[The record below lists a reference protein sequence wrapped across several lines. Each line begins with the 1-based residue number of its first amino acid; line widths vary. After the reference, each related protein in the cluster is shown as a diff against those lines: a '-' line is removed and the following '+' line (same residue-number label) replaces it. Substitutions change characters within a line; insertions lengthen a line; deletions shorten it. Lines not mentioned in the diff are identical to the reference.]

1 VLFAVNAGGLA
12 YAAQDGI
19 MYSYDRYY
27 VGGSEGSATDP
38 IAQTEDDT
46 LYQSERWG
54 TFSYHF
60 PVKAGTYDIDLHM
73 VEAWYGP
80 AQAGSR
86 VFNVE
91 VEGETLVQGFNPLT
105 AGHDVAQVISL
116 TDVEV
121 TDGELT
127 LNFAATMN
135 EANVAAIVVRGLAG
149 NAGEGDPSVTE
160 GTVGDDPVPADCS
173 GAEVMGANDFV
184 LFDGGKFS
192 PGAGEIELHGKWTTF
207 NVWNDAMGLSIVD
220 AGAGSALKFSNA
232 GIYQGFKIA
241 PPKVGGVLKPFK
253 IEGMD
258 VWMQMQQG
266 NASAQQVTFG
276 MRITFPGEQQ
286 NQGGDPST
294 TWMYDAS
301 KQDAGISNVATVP
314 KTCTLVRLK
323 TPASWDAAT
332 KVADRFIFETKS
344 NLSASDGVLIRRIV
358 LKGVQ
363 FAD

>member
-1 VLFAVNAGGLA
+1 MNAGGLA
-12 YAAQDGI
+12 YTAQDGVA
-19 MYSYDRYY
+19 YSYDRYY

-60 PVKAGTYDIDLHM
+60 PVKAGTYDVDLHM

-91 VEGETLVQGFNPLT
+91 AEGETLVQDFNPLT
-105 AGHDVAQVISL
+105 AGHDVAQVITL
-116 TDVEV
+116 ENVEV

-127 LNFAATMN
+127 LAFAATMN
-135 EANVAAIVVRGLAG
+135 EANVAAIVVRGLEG
-149 NAGEGDPSVTE
+149 NAGEGDPTETE
-160 GTVGDDPVPADCS
+160 GTIGDDPVPADCS
-173 GAEVMGANDFV
+173 GTGVIGANDFV

-192 PGAGEIELHGKWTTF
+192 PGAGEIELHGKWSTF
-207 NVWNDAMGLSIVD
+207 NVWNDAMGLAIVD
-220 AGAGSALKFSNA
+220 AGAGSALKFGNA

-258 VWMQMQQG
+258 IWMQMEQG
-266 NASAQQVTFG
+266 DASNQQVTFG

-286 NQGGDPST
+286 NQGGDPNT

-314 KTCTLVRLK
+314 KTCNLVSLK
-323 TPASWDAAT
+323 TPASWDVAT
-332 KVADRFIFETKS
+332 EVADRFIFETKS
-344 NLSASDGVLIRRIV
+344 NLSASDGILIRRIV

-363 FAD
+363 FED

>member
-1 VLFAVNAGGLA
+1 
-12 YAAQDGI
+12 

-60 PVKAGTYDIDLHM
+60 PVKAGSYDIDLHM
-73 VEAWYGP
+73 IEAWYGP
-80 AQAGSR
+80 SVAGNR

-91 VEGETLVQGFNPLT
+91 VEGQTLVQGFNPLT
-105 AGHDVAQVISL
+105 AGHDVAQVINL
-116 TDVEV
+116 KNVEV

-127 LNFAATMN
+127 LSFAATMN
-135 EANVAAIVVRGLAG
+135 EANVAAIVVRGLEG
-149 NAGEGDPSVTE
+149 NAEEGDPTVTQ

-173 GAEVMGANDFV
+173 GTYTMGANDFV

-192 PGAGEIELHGKWTTF
+192 PGSGEIELHGKWSTF
-207 NVWNDAMGLSIVD
+207 NVWNDPAGLSIVD
-220 AGAGSALKFSNA
+220 AGTGSALKFSNA

-241 PPKVGGVLKPFK
+241 PPKEGGVLKPFK

-258 VWMQMQQG
+258 IWMQMQKG
-266 NASAQQVTFG
+266 SASTQQATFG

-286 NQGGDPST
+286 NQGGDPNT
-294 TWMYDAS
+294 TWLYDTT
-301 KQDAGISNVATVP
+301 KQDAGIGNVATVP
-314 KTCTLVRLK
+314 KTCTLVHLK
-323 TPASWDAAT
+323 TPATWNTAT
-332 KVADRFIFETKS
+332 KTADRFIFETKS
-344 NLSASDGVLIRRIV
+344 NLSSTDGILIRRIV

-363 FAD
+363 FAN